1 MPRLSDALNDRVRGT
16 IALVRLYREDPSF
29 EKELNDV
36 CQPYHSLFQQFALEY
51 LDSHRDAIDLQDDDY
66 QSLVGNLKEKIG
78 GQVADIAQMQA
89 CFHAL
94 DELACHWK
102 LAVPMS
108 GLFLFLSRVTDEV
121 QFLGIKMWTT
131 PSFHPHLSVDIPP
144 LELGAVPAWRMTEMS
159 KTELIGLIGASIS
172 EYTDNL
178 KKQGLK
184 ARPSKLEKHAEWWFK
199 HHIHGKK
206 YGDIAQEETYSLNGS
221 LISYAKN
228 VGEAVRKFSRLIG
241 IEQKDLK

>member
-1 MPRLSDALNDRVRGT
+1 MPKLSDTLNDRVRGT
-16 IALVRLYREDPSF
+16 VALVRLYREDPSF

-66 QSLVGNLKEKIG
+66 QALVSNLKEKIG
-78 GQVADIAQMQA
+78 RKAADIAKIQT

-102 LAVPMS
+102 LTAPMS
-108 GLFLFLSRVTDEV
+108 GLVLLLSIVTDEI

-144 LELGAVPAWRMTEMS
+144 LELGAVPAWLTTLMG
-159 KTELIGLIGASIS
+159 KTELMGLIGAPIS

-184 ARPSKLEKHAEWWFK
+184 VRPSKLEKHAYWWFQ
-199 HHIHGKK
+199 HNVKK
-206 YGDIAQEETYSLNGS
+206 KDWKNLADEEAELDEEGGPYPENIQKAVTRF
-221 LISYAKN
+221 AKI
-228 VGEAVRKFSRLIG
+228 IG
-241 IEQKDLK
+241 INYE

>member
-1 MPRLSDALNDRVRGT
+1 MPRLSDALNNRVRGI
-16 IALVRLYREDPSF
+16 IAFVRLYREDPSF

-36 CQPYHSLFQQFALEY
+36 CQPHHSLFQQFALEY
-51 LDSHRDAIDLQDDDY
+51 LDSHRGAIDLQDDDY
-66 QSLVGNLKEKIG
+66 QSLVSNFKETIV
-78 GQVADIAQMQA
+78 GQAADVAQIKV

-94 DELACHWK
+94 DELAYHWK
-102 LAVPMS
+102 LTVPMS

-144 LELGAVPAWRMTEMS
+144 LELGVVPAWRMTEMS
-159 KTELIGLIGASIS
+159 KTELMGLIGASIS

-184 ARPSKLEKHAEWWFK
+184 VRPSKLEKHAEWWLK
-199 HHIHGKK
+199 HHIHGMK
-206 YGDIAQEETYSLNGS
+206 YDDIAQEEAYSPHGS

-241 IEQKDLK
+241 VGQKDMK

>member
-1 MPRLSDALNDRVRGT
+1 MPRLSDTLNDRVRGT

-121 QFLGIKMWTT
+121 QFLGVNIRIT

-144 LELGAVPAWRMTEMS
+144 LELGAVPAWLTTEMS
-159 KTELIGLIGASIS
+159 KTELMGLIGASIS
-172 EYTDNL
+172 EYTDKL

-184 ARPSKLEKHAEWWFK
+184 TRPSKLEKHAYWWFQ
-199 HHIHGKK
+199 HNVKK
-206 YGDIAQEETYSLNGS
+206 KNWKDIADEEAQLDEEGGPYPENIQKAVTRF
-221 LISYAKN
+221 AKI
-228 VGEAVRKFSRLIG
+228 IG
-241 IEQKDLK
+241 INYE

>member
-36 CQPYHSLFQQFALEY
+36 CQPHHSLFQQFALEY
-51 LDSHRDAIDLQDDDY
+51 LDSHRGAIDLQDDDY
-66 QSLVGNLKEKIG
+66 QSLVSNLRKQIK
-78 GQVADIAQMQA
+78 GQAADVAQIQA

-94 DELACHWK
+94 DELAYHWK
-102 LAVPMS
+102 LTVPMS
-108 GLFLFLSRVTDEV
+108 GLFFFLSRITDEV
-121 QFLGIKMWTT
+121 QFLGIKMRTT

-144 LELGAVPAWRMTEMS
+144 LELGVVPAWRMTEMS
-159 KTELIGLIGASIS
+159 KTELMGLIGASIS

-184 ARPSKLEKHAEWWFK
+184 ARPSKLEKHAYWWFQ
-199 HHIHGKK
+199 HNIKK
-206 YGDIAQEETYSLNGS
+206 KGWKTLADE
-221 LISYAKN
+221 
-228 VGEAVRKFSRLIG
+228 EAVLDEEGGSYPENIQKAVVRFAKIIG
-241 IEQKDLK
+241 IDYK